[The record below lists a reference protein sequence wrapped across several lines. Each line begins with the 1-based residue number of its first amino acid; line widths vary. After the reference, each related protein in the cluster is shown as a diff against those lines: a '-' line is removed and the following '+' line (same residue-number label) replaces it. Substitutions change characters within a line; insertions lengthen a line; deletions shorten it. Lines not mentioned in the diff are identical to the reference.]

1 MKTKV
6 MNPYLPLD
14 EYIPDG
20 EPRIFGNRLYV
31 YGSHDFAGGEKNYC
45 PGDYMIW
52 SAPLD
57 DPGNWTCGGVGFARA
72 QCPGITPEDAMAAP
86 DVVQG
91 PDKRYYLFFNTNM
104 QRVCRVAVSD
114 SPGGPFSYYGTVQKP
129 DGTPYEDYK
138 MFDPGVLVDEDGRI
152 YLYTGFCMPGPVP
165 EKYRNLPSPFAATSL
180 GFELAA
186 DMKTIKDGPYP
197 VIPGGNVTE
206 GTGFCGH
213 GFYEASSPRKIGGIY
228 LMIYSSELTH
238 ELAYASAKAPFG
250 PYRYEG
256 VLISNADLG
265 LCGNTRPVM
274 PFGNNHGGLVK
285 LADGWYVFYH
295 RQTHAIECCRQ
306 GCAEKLALRGDG
318 LFAQTEITSCG
329 LNGGP
334 LPAEG
339 SYNACYCCHLTST
352 AIKPVRLE
360 PGEHRRETEPYIFED
375 GEEHYIA
382 NIRADA
388 VVGFKYFLFE
398 NVGALGLTL
407 RGNGAV
413 GVCARL
419 NRPDGRPV
427 GAVRE
432 ELTPEWKTCR
442 LVLPEISGV
451 HALYIEFEAE
461 GQMDFMEITFYE
473 KEGVQFEINCDKEDA
488 YEP

>member
-52 SAPLD
+52 SASLD

-72 QCPGITPEDAMAAP
+72 QCPELAPEDAMAAP

-91 PDKRYYLFFNTNM
+91 PDKRYYLYFNTNM

-180 GFELAA
+180 GFELAT

-206 GTGFCGH
+206 GTGFEGH
-213 GFYEASSPRKIGGIY
+213 GFYEASSPRKIGGAY
-228 LMIYSSELTH
+228 LMVYSSELTH
-238 ELAYASAKAPFG
+238 ELAYASAEAPFG
-250 PYRYEG
+250 PYR
-256 VLISNADLG
+256 
-265 LCGNTRPVM
+265 
-274 PFGNNHGGLVK
+274 
-285 LADGWYVFYH
+285 
-295 RQTHAIECCRQ
+295 
-306 GCAEKLALRGDG
+306 
-318 LFAQTEITSCG
+318 
-329 LNGGP
+329 
-334 LPAEG
+334 
-339 SYNACYCCHLTST
+339 
-352 AIKPVRLE
+352 
-360 PGEHRRETEPYIFED
+360 
-375 GEEHYIA
+375 
-382 NIRADA
+382 
-388 VVGFKYFLFE
+388 
-398 NVGALGLTL
+398 
-407 RGNGAV
+407 
-413 GVCARL
+413 
-419 NRPDGRPV
+419 
-427 GAVRE
+427 
-432 ELTPEWKTCR
+432 
-442 LVLPEISGV
+442 
-451 HALYIEFEAE
+451 
-461 GQMDFMEITFYE
+461 
-473 KEGVQFEINCDKEDA
+473 
-488 YEP
+488 